1 MGKSSEENDPDIIE
15 LDLEQFHRANPGA
28 NANRADSF
36 TEGKLPTLIPN
47 PLSIIEGMFGL
58 PSFGTFAGERSLF
71 RNFREAANEPFNILS
86 AIPSSITIVI
96 QESDPDMVSED
107 GMSTSFIEQLR
118 RSGLDF

>member
-1 MGKSSEENDPDIIE
+1 LGKSSEENDPDIIE
-15 LDLEQFHRANPGA
+15 LDLEQLRRANPGT
-28 NANRADSF
+28 NTNRADSF
-36 TEGKLPTLIPN
+36 TEGNFPAFVSN
-47 PLSIIEGMFGL
+47 PLSIIEGMLGL

-71 RNFREAANEPFNILS
+71 RNLREGANEPFNILS